1 MNEHKKVAWAFL
13 IFAVLARGIFHEFLW
28 AVRQD
33 NEY

>member
-1 MNEHKKVAWAFL
+1 MDERMKVAWASL
-13 IFAVLARGIFHEFLW
+13 IFAALARGIFHEFLW